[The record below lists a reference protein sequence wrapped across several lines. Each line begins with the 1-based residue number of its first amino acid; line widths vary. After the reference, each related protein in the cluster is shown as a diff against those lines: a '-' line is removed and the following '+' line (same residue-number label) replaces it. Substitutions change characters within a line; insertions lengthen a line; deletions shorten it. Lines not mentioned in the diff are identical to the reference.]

1 MAEIANYKVAASPH
15 ELDNASTRRIM
26 LDVLIALVP
35 CLVMGVVYFGLYAL
49 MLVAI
54 CMAVCFASEQIYN
67 LIRKKPLTFDLSALV
82 TGLILGLNL
91 PPRAPWYI
99 PVIGGVFA
107 IIVVKMLFGG
117 LGRNFAN
124 PAAAARVFLLLA
136 YSSTMSSFIGADIPG
151 NILAG
156 DVSTGGTYLGGGLA
170 ALGEGFLG
178 AEGYWGYVLQLF
190 FGNVGGSIGETCKIA
205 VLVGG
210 VYLIARRVIDW
221 RIPAVCLL
229 TSAMFALFF
238 WNSAQ
243 EILLQLFSGGLM
255 FGAFFMATDYA
266 TSPKWKYNRVFY
278 AFGIGALTM
287 VIRRFGSYPEG
298 MSLAILFMNLLVPA
312 MDRFILP
319 VRFGQQTKKGKKK
332 PHIAKWT
339 ARGLAAAMLL
349 ALAVGTPVIAVAE
362 YRRPAE
368 IELAAAYR
376 YIQSASRDRNGKY
389 YFDVQGGAA
398 ITDEYT
404 QQLEYT
410 VTIDSVSGT
419 VAEIVPITQSTMGY
433 TADLT
438 LFAGKTY
445 AEVAAL
451 SDLSSTDVPPDSD
464 TSATKTNTA
473 LKGMVEE
480 CFIAADAAEHAQEL
494 PLTTFN
500 YIKGIADSSLFEGR
514 AYLVSG
520 SAAIT
525 DAYTQ
530 QLLYYAVVNEGTVTD
545 IVPLVQST
553 MGYTADLTLFEGK
566 GYAEIAALSDLSSTD
581 IPTDADTSA
590 TKTNTALKAMLEEC
604 LLEYDTSAAPLSLPE
619 NLSYVKAAGDSSL
632 YEGRAYLVS
641 GSAAITDA
649 YTQQLIYYVA
659 TDGGIVTEIIP
670 VRQSTMDYTA
680 DLTLFEEKG
689 YAEIAAL
696 SDLSSTDIPPDADTS
711 ATKTNTALKAMLEEC
726 LLTDDVLSGSVQLP
740 AGLSYVGAAGDSQL
754 FGGRSYLASG
764 YADLSEYD
772 YRQPLLFYI
781 NIQDGKVAQILPLRQ
796 STMGYTAE
804 ISLFIGKTAEE
815 VEGILQLSADTETSA
830 TRTNTA
836 LKAMILE
843 CFAAQG
849 GDAA

>member
-190 FGNVGGSIGETCKIA
+190 FGNVGGSIGETCKKA

-451 SDLSSTDVPPDSD
+451 SDLSSTD
-464 TSATKTNTA
+464 
-473 LKGMVEE
+473 
-480 CFIAADAAEHAQEL
+480 
-494 PLTTFN
+494 
-500 YIKGIADSSLFEGR
+500 
-514 AYLVSG
+514 
-520 SAAIT
+520 
-525 DAYTQ
+525 
-530 QLLYYAVVNEGTVTD
+530 
-545 IVPLVQST
+545 
-553 MGYTADLTLFEGK
+553 
-566 GYAEIAALSDLSSTD
+566 

-632 YEGRAYLVS
+632 YEGRAYLVA

-649 YTQQLIYYVA
+649 YTQQLIYYVVA
-659 TDGGIVTEIIP
+659 DGGIVTEIIP

-680 DLTLFEEKG
+680 DLTLFEGKG